1 MFNFKTKT
9 DANEEARKQAIE
21 KQNEEMKNLQIAC
34 KEIFR
39 GQNGLY
45 VLRFLKRICNWEC
58 ESNVDANTLIY
69 RGGRRDI
76 WLIMRT
82 LLSKDIL
89 AQVEIY
95 GNDKE

>member
-45 VLRFLKRICNWEC
+45 VLKFLKRICNWEC

-82 LLSKDIL
+82 LLPKDIL
-89 AQVEIY
+89 TQVEIY